1 MIWRNTFKVLT
12 AIRGGLFLAWKAR
25 KSKNS
30 TDGNGFVF
38 FFFLLFDMICFVRFA
53 KFVNNEEF
61 HVSEDELSS
70 YERYNI
76 SNDLV
81 DDDEEEE
88 EFEASLTA

>member
-1 MIWRNTFKVLT
+1 METD
-12 AIRGGLFLAWKAR
+12 LF
-25 KSKNS
+25 S
-30 TDGNGFVF
+30 
-38 FFFLLFDMICFVRFA
+38 LLFNMICFVRFA
-53 KFVNNEEF
+53 KFVNNEEC

-81 DDDEEEE
+81 DDDEEDE

>member
-1 MIWRNTFKVLT
+1 
-12 AIRGGLFLAWKAR
+12 
-25 KSKNS
+25 
-30 TDGNGFVF
+30 
-38 FFFLLFDMICFVRFA
+38 MICFVRFA